1 MAEERTYIPFTS
13 RAKATTFD
21 GILTEAH
28 QIEDLDYGGAP
39 KNQHDINA
47 EVKANLARIEG
58 IAGSAAA
65 GAYVFKGSLNGLED
79 LLLLSNVKVGDVYN
93 IKTEFELAGELNPG
107 GAKTKYPAGTN
118 VAATKA
124 MSASVSSG
132 WDALGGSFNLQP
144 LEAKTDLLA
153 SNLIPV
159 VAGIVADAT
168 IKENGI
174 ENPEKIVYVKAKK
187 RFAAVKN
194 TGKLGAAEYY
204 STWTGNSVLSP
215 ELYQEGIQPIKT
227 KPYVVGKD
235 IYAFDA
241 NGNFVKAGADVI
253 DNTTDNTSTD
263 KALSARATHAVA
275 MEAAL
280 SRQGKNVTNIAR
292 AEKGAKI
299 EMSGYY
305 GGERHQPFQLVFVY
319 EPADGGY
326 GANSLCAFIGGK
338 YYNVGGMSEE
348 SENVIKQG
356 DFLRTPDGSI
366 YTQSIM
372 GNPCIYDASKAG
384 SNLAERV
391 NNLEGL
397 LSIDGTGGGT
407 IPGGGGSGGGTGG
420 GASVEITQT
429 TGQSTTA
436 VMSQKAVTDKV
447 TAVESKV
454 AAAEAKVDELMLG
467 SSEHVAAAWDYSSD
481 SPKALKVVGNKD
493 LVDLRMF
500 VLDCTDNEGE
510 STKPVG
516 VTKRN
521 NLFRY
526 EDGSFAPAVR
536 ITEEQRAECDVEL
549 YRKPGG
555 SELIKY
561 CNAGEYDA
569 AKFVEEFGVNEKLY
583 TKGGQEVRVL
593 YPWETTD
600 KKYTHMVGTQQ
611 TLYYIS
617 AAKGTSGKLW
627 SGIFTAQQ
635 QWDGI
640 NALELLPTAITPSPV
655 YCIKDTDGK
664 YKTRCFFALEAG
676 LDEGQVHS
684 AGSAGIGNLVTAFKG
699 GRTYP
704 TTNGINQL
712 KNAEWA
718 RNNNVDPARTLPF
731 AEGGYAARDIFVSYL
746 ETKYGRKDLHNANFF
761 DGGISSN
768 NSVTNETSWLKYG
781 GVRYKIG
788 GAGEWIYNGFSNQ
801 PNFCYDNQKKKSN
814 WNTLLNMSSAK
825 EQCMESQIAA
835 SWAVEAKI
843 TEGQHFQMY
852 GGEYWWNRVPGTL
865 GLFDG
870 RMNARIYKLVKTKFS
885 AFNNE
890 GGSVQ
895 VEAEIVLAM
904 SLYEGMKLSGDIWEY
919 WGGGAETV
927 GNSNDQSTSGSQGE
941 LLEHYLQPDQSEW
954 ATETGTSINA
964 GETFGFEKTYIK
976 TGTSKSMTSY
986 AKRRVAFANRASEAG
1001 GSLITGE
1008 CFYTYGNNSWGGT
1021 PGKRVR
1027 IGFRF
1032 CGWADDGDCSA
1043 RSLFGSCGVT
1053 YGHADCGGSAQARL
1067 PQAAHAVA
1075 TQ

>member
-47 EVKANLARIEG
+47 EVKKSINGIDERINNALAG
-58 IAGSAAA
+58 
-65 GAYVFKGSLNGLED
+65 VFRYKGTKTRFAEVQALT
-79 LLLLSNVKVGDVYN
+79 NVKKGDVWNVVEAFDLQGKHYA
-93 IKTEFELAGELNPG
+93 E
-107 GAKTKYPAGTN
+107 GTN
-118 VAATKA
+118 VAAVADST
-124 MSASVSSG
+124 SANANN
-132 WDALGGSFNLQP
+132 WDPLGGSFNLQP

-263 KALSARATHAVA
+263 KALSARATHVVA

-280 SRQGKNVTNIAR
+280 TRQGKNVTDIAR

-299 EMSGYY
+299 EMSGYG

-326 GANSLCAFIGGK
+326 LANSLCAYIGGK

-397 LSIDGTGGGT
+397 LSIDGTGGGA

-420 GASVEITQT
+420 GASVEIAQT

-454 AAAEAKVDELMLG
+454 TAAEAKVDELMLG

-583 TKGGQEVRVL
+583 KKDGKEVRVL
-593 YPWETTD
+593 YPWETTE

-684 AGSAGIGNLVTAFKG
+684 AGSAGRGNLITAFKG

-718 RNNNVDPARTLPF
+718 RNNNADPARTLPF
-731 AEGGYAARDIFVSYL
+731 AEGGYAARDLFVSYL

-768 NSVTNETSWLKYG
+768 NSVTNETSWLQYG
-781 GVRYKIG
+781 GVRYKID
-788 GAGEWIYNGFSNQ
+788 GAGEWSYNNFSSR
-801 PNFCYDNQKKKSN
+801 PNFCYDNQKNKSY
-814 WNTLLNMSSAK
+814 WSMLLNSAYAK
-825 EQCMESQIAA
+825 EQCMESQVAA

-852 GGEYWWNRVPGTL
+852 GGEYWWKRVPGTL

-904 SLYEGMKLSGDIWEY
+904 SLFEGMKLSGDIWEY

-927 GNSNDQSTSGSQGE
+927 GNSNDQSTSGSLGE
-941 LLEHYLQPDQSEW
+941 LLEYYLQPDQSEW

-976 TGTSKSMTSY
+976 TGTSKSMSSF

-1008 CFYTYGNNSWGGT
+1008 CFYTYGNNYWGGT

-1027 IGFRF
+1027 IGSSL
-1032 CGWADDGDCSA
+1032 CGYAHGGDCSA
-1043 RSLFGSCGVT
+1043 RSLDGYYGVT
-1053 YGHADCGGSAQARL
+1053 FSDASFGGSAQARL

>member
-1 MAEERTYIPFTS
+1 MAEEKYKPIPGKPYIKYTS
-13 RAKATTFD
+13 RLWSDTDDGVAVEACQTYDRDQAKF
-21 GILTEAH
+21 
-28 QIEDLDYGGAP
+28 
-39 KNQHDINA
+39 QHEINA
-47 EVKANLARIEG
+47 EVKKSINGIDERINNALAG
-58 IAGSAAA
+58 
-65 GAYVFKGSLNGLED
+65 VFRYKGTKTRFAEVQALT
-79 LLLLSNVKVGDVYN
+79 NVKKGDVWNVEEAFDLQGKHYA
-93 IKTEFELAGELNPG
+93 E
-107 GAKTKYPAGTN
+107 GTN
-118 VAATKA
+118 VAAVADST
-124 MSASVSSG
+124 SANANN
-132 WDALGGSFNLQP
+132 WDPLGGSFNLQP
-144 LEAKTDLLA
+144 LEDKTDLLA

-159 VAGIVADAT
+159 VAEIVADAT

-174 ENPEKIVYVKAKK
+174 TDPEKIVYVKAKK

-253 DNTTDNTSTD
+253 DNTTDYTSTD
-263 KALSARATHAVA
+263 KALSARATHVVA

-280 SRQGKNVTNIAR
+280 TRQGKNVTDIAR

-299 EMSGYY
+299 EMSGYG

-326 GANSLCAFIGGK
+326 GANSLCAYIGGK

-447 TAVESKV
+447 AAVESKV
-454 AAAEAKVDELMLG
+454 AATEAKVDELMLG

-500 VLDCTDNEGE
+500 VLDCTDNAGE

-549 YRKPGG
+549 YRKPSGG
-555 SELIKY
+555 ELVKY

-569 AKFVEEFGVNEKLY
+569 AKFVEAFGVNEKLY

-684 AGSAGIGNLVTAFKG
+684 AGSAGIGNLITAFKG

-718 RNNNVDPARTLPF
+718 RNNNSDPARTLPF
-731 AEGGYAARDIFVSYL
+731 AEGGYAARDLFVSYL

-768 NSVTNETSWLKYG
+768 NYVTNEASWLQYG

-788 GAGEWIYNGFSNQ
+788 DAGDWTYNTLASQ
-801 PNFCYDNQKKKSN
+801 PNFCYDNKKNKTYWSN
-814 WNTLLNMSSAK
+814 LLNSAYAK
-825 EQCMESQIAA
+825 EQCMESQVAA
-835 SWAVEAKI
+835 SWAVEANI

-852 GGEYWWNRVPGTL
+852 GGEYWWKSIPGAL
-865 GLFDG
+865 GLLDG

-890 GGSVQ
+890 GVSVQ

-927 GNSNDQSTSGSQGE
+927 GNSNDQSKSGSLGE

-976 TGTSKSMTSY
+976 TGTSKSMTGY

-1008 CFYTYGNNSWGGT
+1008 CFYTFGNNYWGST

-1027 IGFRF
+1027 IGFRL
-1032 CGWADDGDCSA
+1032 CGYAYAGNCSA
-1043 RSLFGSCGVT
+1043 RYLNGHNDVT
-1053 YGHADCGGSAQARL
+1053 AGDAYYGGSAQARL

>member
-47 EVKANLARIEG
+47 EVKKSINGIDERINNALAG
-58 IAGSAAA
+58 
-65 GAYVFKGSLNGLED
+65 VFRYKGTKTRFAEVQALT
-79 LLLLSNVKVGDVYN
+79 NVKKGDVWNVVEAFDLQGKHYA
-93 IKTEFELAGELNPG
+93 E
-107 GAKTKYPAGTN
+107 GTN
-118 VAATKA
+118 VAAVADST
-124 MSASVSSG
+124 SANANN
-132 WDALGGSFNLQP
+132 WDPLGGSFNLQP
-144 LEAKTDLLA
+144 LEDKTDLLA

-263 KALSARATHAVA
+263 KALSARATHVVA

-280 SRQGKNVTNIAR
+280 TRQGKNVTDIAR

-299 EMSGYY
+299 EMSGYG

-319 EPADGGY
+319 DPADGGY
-326 GANSLCAFIGGK
+326 GANSLCAYIGGK

-397 LSIDGTGGGT
+397 LSIDGTGGGA

-420 GASVEITQT
+420 GASVEIAQT

-454 AAAEAKVDELMLG
+454 TAVEAKVDELMLG

-549 YRKPGG
+549 YRKPSGG
-555 SELIKY
+555 ELVKY

-569 AKFVEEFGVNEKLY
+569 AKFVEAFGVNEKLY

-718 RNNNVDPARTLPF
+718 RNNNADPARTLPF
-731 AEGGYAARDIFVSYL
+731 AEGGYAARDLFVSYL

-768 NSVTNETSWLKYG
+768 NHVTNETSWLQYG
-781 GVRYKIG
+781 GVRYKID
-788 GAGEWIYNGFSNQ
+788 GAGEWIYASFSSQ

-814 WNTLLNMSSAK
+814 WNILLNLVYAK
-825 EQCMESQIAA
+825 EQCMESQVAA

-852 GGEYWWNRVPGTL
+852 GGEYWWKRVPGTL

-904 SLYEGMKLSGDIWEY
+904 SLFEGMKLSGDIWEY

-927 GNSNDQSTSGSQGE
+927 GNSNDKTTSGSLGD

-964 GETFGFEKTYIK
+964 GDTFGFEKTYIK
-976 TGTSKSMTSY
+976 TGTSKSMTGY

-1008 CFYTYGNNSWGGT
+1008 CFYTYGNNFWGGT

-1027 IGFRF
+1027 IGLRL
-1032 CGWADDGDCSA
+1032 CGSAHDGNCSA
-1043 RSLFGSCGVT
+1043 RSLFGYYDVRYSL
-1053 YGHADCGGSAQARL
+1053 ASFGGSAQARL

>member
-47 EVKANLARIEG
+47 EVKKSINGIDERINNALAG
-58 IAGSAAA
+58 IFR
-65 GAYVFKGSLNGLED
+65 YKGTKTRFAEVQALT
-79 LLLLSNVKVGDVYN
+79 NVKKGDVWNVVEAFDLQGKHYA
-93 IKTEFELAGELNPG
+93 E
-107 GAKTKYPAGTN
+107 GTN
-118 VAATKA
+118 VAAVADST
-124 MSASVSSG
+124 SANANN
-132 WDALGGSFNLQP
+132 WDPLGGSFNLQP
-144 LEAKTDLLA
+144 LEDKTDLLA

-241 NGNFVKAGADVI
+241 NGNLVKAGADVI
-253 DNTTDNTSTD
+253 DNTTDYTSTD
-263 KALSARATHAVA
+263 KALSARATHVVA
-275 MEAAL
+275 MKAAL
-280 SRQGKNVTNIAR
+280 TQQGKNVTNIAR
-292 AEKGAKI
+292 AVKGAKI
-299 EMSGYY
+299 EMAGYG

-319 EPADGGY
+319 DPADGGY
-326 GANSLCAFIGGK
+326 GANSLCAYIGGK

-356 DFLRTPDGSI
+356 DFLRTRDGSI

-407 IPGGGGSGGGTGG
+407 GGGAIPGGGGNGGGTGG
-420 GASVEITQT
+420 GASVEIAQT

-454 AAAEAKVDELMLG
+454 TAVEAKVDELMLG

-500 VLDCTDNEGE
+500 VLDCTDNTGE

-555 SELIKY
+555 SELVKY

-583 TKGGQEVRVL
+583 TKDGKEVRVL

-684 AGSAGIGNLVTAFKG
+684 AGSAGIGNLITAFKG

-718 RNNNVDPARTLPF
+718 RNNNADPARTLPF
-731 AEGGYAARDIFVSYL
+731 AEGGYAARDLFVSYL

-768 NSVTNETSWLKYG
+768 NSVTNETSWLQYG

-788 GAGEWIYNGFSNQ
+788 GAGDWIYAGFSSQ
-801 PNFCYDNQKKKSN
+801 PNFCYDNKKNKAA
-814 WNTLLNMSSAK
+814 WNNLLNSASAK

-852 GGEYWWNRVPGTL
+852 GGEYWWKRVPGTL

-890 GGSVQ
+890 GVSVQ

-927 GNSNDQSTSGSQGE
+927 GNSNDQSTSGSLGE

-964 GETFGFEKTYIK
+964 GDTFGFEKTYIK
-976 TGTSKSMTSY
+976 TGTSKSMTGY

-1001 GSLITGE
+1001 GNLITGE
-1008 CFYTYGNNSWGGT
+1008 CFYTYGNSYWGSA

-1027 IGFRF
+1027 IGFRL
-1032 CGWADDGDCSA
+1032 CGYANDGFCSA
-1043 RSLFGSCGVT
+1043 RCLHGNHAVT
-1053 YGHADCGGSAQARL
+1053 VGAATYGGSAQARL

>member
-47 EVKANLARIEG
+47 EVKKSINGIDERINNALAG
-58 IAGSAAA
+58 
-65 GAYVFKGSLNGLED
+65 VFRYKGTKTRFAEVKALT
-79 LLLLSNVKVGDVYN
+79 NVKKGDVWNVVEAFDLQGKHYA
-93 IKTEFELAGELNPG
+93 E
-107 GAKTKYPAGTN
+107 GTN
-118 VAATKA
+118 VAAVADST
-124 MSASVSSG
+124 SANANN
-132 WDALGGSFNLQP
+132 WDPLGGSFNLQP

-280 SRQGKNVTNIAR
+280 SRQGKNVTDIAR
-292 AEKGAKI
+292 AVKGAKI
-299 EMSGYY
+299 EMSGYN
-305 GGERHQPFQLVFVY
+305 GSERHQPFQLVFVY

-326 GANSLCAFIGGK
+326 GANSLCAYIGGK

-788 GAGEWIYNGFSNQ
+788 GAGEWIYNGFSYQ

-814 WNTLLNMSSAK
+814 WNNLLNMASAK

-927 GNSNDQSTSGSQGE
+927 GNSNDQSTSGSLGE

-976 TGTSKSMTSY
+976 TGTSKSMTSF

-1008 CFYTYGNNSWGGT
+1008 CFYTYGYNSWGGT

-1027 IGFRF
+1027 IGFRL
-1032 CGWADDGDCSA
+1032 CGSAIHGICSA
-1043 RSLFGSCGVT
+1043 RFLLGYNDVT
-1053 YGHADCGGSAQARL
+1053 AGTANFGGSAQARL

>member
-28 QIEDLDYGGAP
+28 QIEDLDYGGSP

-47 EVKANLARIEG
+47 EVKKSINGIDERINNALAG
-58 IAGSAAA
+58 IFR
-65 GAYVFKGSLNGLED
+65 YKGTKTRFAEVQALT
-79 LLLLSNVKVGDVYN
+79 NVKKGDVWNVVEAFDLQGKHYA
-93 IKTEFELAGELNPG
+93 E
-107 GAKTKYPAGTN
+107 GTN
-118 VAATKA
+118 VAAVANST
-124 MSASVSSG
+124 SANANN
-132 WDALGGSFNLQP
+132 WDPLGGSFNLQP

-241 NGNFVKAGADVI
+241 NGNLVKAGADVI
-253 DNTTDNTSTD
+253 DNTTDYTSTD
-263 KALSARATHAVA
+263 KALSARATHVVA

-280 SRQGKNVTNIAR
+280 TRQGKNVTDIAR

-299 EMSGYY
+299 EMSGYN
-305 GGERHQPFQLVFVY
+305 GGERHQPFELVFVY

-326 GANSLCAFIGGK
+326 GANSLCAYIGGK
-338 YYNVGGMSEE
+338 YFNVGGMSEE

-407 IPGGGGSGGGTGG
+407 GGGDIPGGGGNGGGTGG
-420 GASVEITQT
+420 GASVEIAQT

-454 AAAEAKVDELMLG
+454 TAVEAKVDELMLG

-500 VLDCTDNEGE
+500 VLDCTDNTGE

-549 YRKPGG
+549 YRKPSGG
-555 SELIKY
+555 ELVKY

-583 TKGGQEVRVL
+583 TKDGKEVRVL

-684 AGSAGIGNLVTAFKG
+684 EGSAGIGNLITAFKG

-731 AEGGYAARDIFVSYL
+731 AEGGYAARDLFVSYL

-768 NSVTNETSWLKYG
+768 NSVTNETSWLQYG

-788 GAGEWIYNGFSNQ
+788 GAGDWIYNNFASQ
-801 PNFCYDNQKKKSN
+801 PNFYYDSKKNKAA
-814 WNTLLNMSSAK
+814 WNNLLNGGYAK

-835 SWAVEAKI
+835 SWVVEAKI

-852 GGEYWWNRVPGTL
+852 GGEYWWKRVPGTL

-890 GGSVQ
+890 GVSVQ

-927 GNSNDQSTSGSQGE
+927 GNSNDQSTSGSLGE

-976 TGTSKSMTSY
+976 TGTSKNMTGY

-1001 GSLITGE
+1001 VSLITGE
-1008 CFYTYGNNSWGGT
+1008 CFYTYGNNYWGGT

-1027 IGFRF
+1027 IGFRL
-1032 CGWADDGDCSA
+1032 CGSAFGGHCSA
-1043 RSLFGSCGVT
+1043 RILNGNYDVTFGAAN
-1053 YGHADCGGSAQARL
+1053 YGGSAQARL

>member
-47 EVKANLARIEG
+47 EVKKSINGIDERINNALAG
-58 IAGSAAA
+58 
-65 GAYVFKGSLNGLED
+65 VFRYKGTKTRFAEVKALT
-79 LLLLSNVKVGDVYN
+79 NVKKGDVWNVVEAFDLQGKHYA
-93 IKTEFELAGELNPG
+93 E
-107 GAKTKYPAGTN
+107 GTN
-118 VAATKA
+118 VAAVADST
-124 MSASVSSG
+124 SANANN
-132 WDALGGSFNLQP
+132 WDPLGGSFNLQP

-280 SRQGKNVTNIAR
+280 SRQGKNVTDIAR
-292 AEKGAKI
+292 AVKGAKI
-299 EMSGYY
+299 EMSGYN
-305 GGERHQPFQLVFVY
+305 GSERHQPFQLVFVY

-326 GANSLCAFIGGK
+326 GANSLCAYIGGK

-549 YRKPGG
+549 YRKPVG

-788 GAGEWIYNGFSNQ
+788 GAGEWIYNGFSYQ

-814 WNTLLNMSSAK
+814 WNNLLNMASAK

-927 GNSNDQSTSGSQGE
+927 GNSNDQSTSGSLGE

-976 TGTSKSMTSY
+976 TGTSKSMTSF

-1008 CFYTYGNNSWGGT
+1008 CFYTYGYNSWGGT

-1027 IGFRF
+1027 IGFRL
-1032 CGWADDGDCSA
+1032 CGYADGGACSA
-1043 RSLFGSCGVT
+1043 RSLSGT
-1053 YGHADCGGSAQARL
+1053 YGVASGSAAYGGSAQARL

>member
-47 EVKANLARIEG
+47 EVKKSINGIDERINNALAG
-58 IAGSAAA
+58 
-65 GAYVFKGSLNGLED
+65 VFSYKGTKTRFAEVQALT
-79 LLLLSNVKVGDVYN
+79 NVKKGDVWNVVEAFDLQGKHYA
-93 IKTEFELAGELNPG
+93 E
-107 GAKTKYPAGTN
+107 GTN
-118 VAATKA
+118 VAAVADST
-124 MSASVSSG
+124 SANANN
-132 WDALGGSFNLQP
+132 WDPLGGSFNLQP

-241 NGNFVKAGADVI
+241 NGNFVKDGADVI

-263 KALSARATHAVA
+263 KALSARATHVVA

-280 SRQGKNVTNIAR
+280 TRQGKEVTDIAR

-299 EMSGYY
+299 EMSGYN

-319 EPADGGY
+319 DPADGGY
-326 GANSLCAFIGGK
+326 GANSLCAYIGGK

-407 IPGGGGSGGGTGG
+407 IPGGGGSGNGGGTGG
-420 GASVEITQT
+420 GASVEIAQT

-500 VLDCTDNEGE
+500 VLDCTDNAGE

-583 TKGGQEVRVL
+583 TKNGKEVRVL

-640 NALELLPTAITPSPV
+640 NAIELLPTAITPSPV

-676 LDEGQVHS
+676 LDEGLVHS

-718 RNNNVDPARTLPF
+718 RNNNVDPASTLPF
-731 AEGGYAARDIFVSYL
+731 AEGGYAASDIFVSYL

-768 NSVTNETSWLKYG
+768 NSVTNETSWLQYG
-781 GVRYKIG
+781 GVRYKID
-788 GAGEWIYNGFSNQ
+788 GAGEWSYNNFSSQ
-801 PNFCYDNQKKKSN
+801 TNFCYDNQKNKSN
-814 WNTLLNMSSAK
+814 WNNLLNMAYAK

-852 GGEYWWNRVPGTL
+852 GGEYWWKRVPGTL

-904 SLYEGMKLSGDIWEY
+904 SLFEGMKLSGDIWEY

-927 GNSNDQSTSGSQGE
+927 GNTNDKTKSGSLGE
-941 LLEHYLQPDQSEW
+941 LLEHYLQPDQSKW
-954 ATETGTSINA
+954 SSETVTSVNA

-976 TGTSKSMTSY
+976 TGTSKNMTGY

-1008 CFYTYGNNSWGGT
+1008 CFYTYGNNYWGGT

-1027 IGFRF
+1027 IGFRL
-1032 CGWADDGDCSA
+1032 CGFAYGGACSA
-1043 RSLFGSCGVT
+1043 RSLAGYYDVTLGS
-1053 YGHADCGGSAQARL
+1053 ANSGGSAQARL

>member
-47 EVKANLARIEG
+47 EVKKSINGIDERINNALAG
-58 IAGSAAA
+58 
-65 GAYVFKGSLNGLED
+65 VFRYKGTKTRFAEVQALT
-79 LLLLSNVKVGDVYN
+79 NVKKGDVWNVVEAFDLQGKHYA
-93 IKTEFELAGELNPG
+93 E
-107 GAKTKYPAGTN
+107 GTN
-118 VAATKA
+118 VAAVADST
-124 MSASVSSG
+124 SATANN
-132 WDALGGSFNLQP
+132 WDPLGGSFNLQP
-144 LEAKTDLLA
+144 LEDKTDLLA
-153 SNLIPV
+153 SKLIPV
-159 VAGIVADAT
+159 VAEIVADAT

-174 ENPEKIVYVKAKK
+174 IDPEKIVYVKAKK

-194 TGKLGAAEYY
+194 TGTLGAAEYY
-204 STWTGNSVLSP
+204 GAWTGNSVLP
-215 ELYQEGIQPIKT
+215 QELYQEGMQPIKT

-241 NGNFVKAGADVI
+241 KDNFVKAGADVI
-253 DNTTDNTSTD
+253 DNTNDYTSTD

-280 SRQGKNVTNIAR
+280 TRQGKNVTNIAR

-299 EMSGYY
+299 EMSGYK

-319 EPADGGY
+319 EPAEGGY
-326 GANSLCAFIGGK
+326 GANSLCAYIGGK

-356 DFLRTPDGSI
+356 DFLRTSDGSI

-407 IPGGGGSGGGTGG
+407 IPGGGGSGNDGGTGG
-420 GASVEITQT
+420 GASVEIAQT

-454 AAAEAKVDELMLG
+454 TAVEAKVDELMLG

-500 VLDCTDNEGE
+500 VLDCTDNAGE

-561 CNAGEYDA
+561 CDAGEYDA

-583 TKGGQEVRVL
+583 TKDGKEVRVL

-600 KKYTHMVGTQQ
+600 KKYTHMVGTQH

-718 RNNNVDPARTLPF
+718 RNNNVDPASTLPF

-768 NSVTNETSWLKYG
+768 NHVTNETSWLQYG
-781 GVRYKIG
+781 GVRYKID
-788 GAGEWIYNGFSNQ
+788 GAGEWIYAGFSSQ

-814 WNTLLNMSSAK
+814 WSNLLNMAYAK

-852 GGEYWWNRVPGTL
+852 GGEYWWKRVPGTL

-890 GGSVQ
+890 GGSVH

-904 SLYEGMKLSGDIWEY
+904 SLFEGMKLSGDIWEY

-927 GNSNDQSTSGSQGE
+927 GNTNDKTTSGSLGE
-941 LLEHYLQPDQSEW
+941 LLEHYLQPDQSKW
-954 ATETGTSINA
+954 AGETVTSVNA
-964 GETFGFEKTYIK
+964 GDTFGFEKTYIK
-976 TGTSKSMTSY
+976 TGTSKSMTGY

-1008 CFYTYGNNSWGGT
+1008 CFYTYGNNYWGVT

-1027 IGFRF
+1027 IGFRL
-1032 CGWADDGDCSA
+1032 CGSAVDGVCSA
-1043 RSLFGSCGVT
+1043 RSLIGSIDVT
-1053 YGHADCGGSAQARL
+1053 YGNAAYGGSAQARL

>member
-47 EVKANLARIEG
+47 EVKKSINGIDERINNALAG
-58 IAGSAAA
+58 
-65 GAYVFKGSLNGLED
+65 VFRYKGTKTRFAEVQALT
-79 LLLLSNVKVGDVYN
+79 NVKKGDVWNVVEAFDLQGKHYA
-93 IKTEFELAGELNPG
+93 E
-107 GAKTKYPAGTN
+107 GTN
-118 VAATKA
+118 VAAVADST
-124 MSASVSSG
+124 SANANN
-132 WDALGGSFNLQP
+132 WDPLGGSFNLQP
-144 LEAKTDLLA
+144 LEDKTDLLA

-263 KALSARATHAVA
+263 KALSARATHVVA

-280 SRQGKNVTNIAR
+280 TRQGKNVTDIAR

-299 EMSGYY
+299 EMSGYG

-326 GANSLCAFIGGK
+326 GANSLCAYIGGK

-397 LSIDGTGGGT
+397 LSIDGTGGGA

-420 GASVEITQT
+420 GASVEIAQT

-454 AAAEAKVDELMLG
+454 TAVEAKVDELMLG

-549 YRKPGG
+549 YRKPSGG
-555 SELIKY
+555 ELVKY

-569 AKFVEEFGVNEKLY
+569 AKFVEAFGVNEKLY

-718 RNNNVDPARTLPF
+718 RNNNADPARTLPF
-731 AEGGYAARDIFVSYL
+731 AEGGYAARDLFVSYL

-768 NSVTNETSWLKYG
+768 NHVTNETSWLQYG
-781 GVRYKIG
+781 GVRYKID
-788 GAGEWIYNGFSNQ
+788 GAGEWIYASFSSQ

-814 WNTLLNMSSAK
+814 WNILLNLVYAK
-825 EQCMESQIAA
+825 EQCMESQVAA

-852 GGEYWWNRVPGTL
+852 GGEYWWKRVPGTL

-904 SLYEGMKLSGDIWEY
+904 SLFEGMKLSGDIWEY

-927 GNSNDQSTSGSQGE
+927 GNSNDKTTSGSLGD

-964 GETFGFEKTYIK
+964 GDTFGFEKTYIK
-976 TGTSKSMTSY
+976 TGTSKSMTGY

-1008 CFYTYGNNSWGGT
+1008 CFYTYGNNFWGGT

-1027 IGFRF
+1027 IGFCL
-1032 CGWADDGDCSA
+1032 CGSAHDGNCSA
-1043 RSLFGSCGVT
+1043 RSLFGYYDVRYSL
-1053 YGHADCGGSAQARL
+1053 ASFGGSAQARL

>member
-1 MAEERTYIPFTS
+1 MAEEKYKPIPGKPYIKYTS
-13 RAKATTFD
+13 RLWSDTDDGVAVEACQTYDRDQAKF
-21 GILTEAH
+21 
-28 QIEDLDYGGAP
+28 
-39 KNQHDINA
+39 QHEINA
-47 EVKANLARIEG
+47 EVKKSINGIDERINNALAG
-58 IAGSAAA
+58 
-65 GAYVFKGSLNGLED
+65 VFRYKGTKTRFAEVQALT
-79 LLLLSNVKVGDVYN
+79 NVKKGDVWNVEEAFDLQGKHYA
-93 IKTEFELAGELNPG
+93 E
-107 GAKTKYPAGTN
+107 GTN
-118 VAATKA
+118 VAAVADST
-124 MSASVSSG
+124 SANANN
-132 WDALGGSFNLQP
+132 WDPLGGSFNLQP
-144 LEAKTDLLA
+144 LEDKTDLLA

-159 VAGIVADAT
+159 VAEIVADAT

-174 ENPEKIVYVKAKK
+174 TDPEKIVYVKAKK

-194 TGKLGAAEYY
+194 TGTLGAAEYY
-204 STWTGNSVLSP
+204 GAWTGNSVLP
-215 ELYQEGIQPIKT
+215 EELYQEGMQPIKT

-241 NGNFVKAGADVI
+241 KDNFVKAGADVI
-253 DNTTDNTSTD
+253 DNTNDNTSTD

-305 GGERHQPFQLVFVY
+305 GDERHQPFQLVFVY
-319 EPADGGY
+319 DPADGGY
-326 GANSLCAFIGGK
+326 GANSLCAYIGGK

-356 DFLRTPDGSI
+356 DFLRTRDGSI

-500 VLDCTDNEGE
+500 VLDCTDNKGE

-536 ITEEQRAECDVEL
+536 ITEAQRAECDVEL

-555 SELIKY
+555 GELVKY

-583 TKGGQEVRVL
+583 TKDGKEVRVL

-627 SGIFTAQQ
+627 SGIFAAQQ

-676 LDEGQVHS
+676 LDEGLVHS
-684 AGSAGIGNLVTAFKG
+684 AGSAGIGNLITAFKG

-718 RNNNVDPARTLPF
+718 RNNNVDPASTLPF
-731 AEGGYAARDIFVSYL
+731 AEGGYAARDLFVSYL

-761 DGGISSN
+761 DGGISPN
-768 NSVTNETSWLKYG
+768 NSVTNEASWLQYG

-788 GAGEWIYNGFSNQ
+788 DAGDWTYNSFASQ

-814 WNTLLNMSSAK
+814 WSNLLNMTYAK
-825 EQCMESQIAA
+825 EQCMESQVAA

-852 GGEYWWNRVPGTL
+852 GGEYWWKRVPGTL

-927 GNSNDQSTSGSQGE
+927 GNSNDQSTSGSLGE

-976 TGTSKSMTSY
+976 TGTSKSMTGY

-1008 CFYTYGNNSWGGT
+1008 CFYTYGNNYWGST

-1027 IGFRF
+1027 IGFRL
-1032 CGWADDGDCSA
+1032 CGSARDGSCSA
-1043 RSLFGSCGVT
+1043 RCLLGYNGVT
-1053 YGHADCGGSAQARL
+1053 VGNAHYGGSAQARL

>member
-47 EVKANLARIEG
+47 EVKKSINGIDERINNALAG
-58 IAGSAAA
+58 IFR
-65 GAYVFKGSLNGLED
+65 YKGTKTRFAEVQALT
-79 LLLLSNVKVGDVYN
+79 NVKKGDVWNVVEAFDLQGKHYA
-93 IKTEFELAGELNPG
+93 E
-107 GAKTKYPAGTN
+107 GTN
-118 VAATKA
+118 VAAVADST
-124 MSASVSSG
+124 SANANN
-132 WDALGGSFNLQP
+132 WDPLGGSFNLQP
-144 LEAKTDLLA
+144 LEDKTDLLA

-241 NGNFVKAGADVI
+241 NGNLVKAGADVI
-253 DNTTDNTSTD
+253 DNTTDYTSTD
-263 KALSARATHAVA
+263 KALSARATHVVA
-275 MEAAL
+275 MKAAL
-280 SRQGKNVTNIAR
+280 TQQGKNVTNIAR

-299 EMSGYY
+299 ERAGYG

-319 EPADGGY
+319 DPADGGY
-326 GANSLCAFIGGK
+326 GANSLCAYIGGK

-407 IPGGGGSGGGTGG
+407 GGGAIPGGGGNGGGTGG
-420 GASVEITQT
+420 GASVEIAQT
-429 TGQSTTA
+429 TGQSATA

-454 AAAEAKVDELMLG
+454 TAVEAKVDELMLG

-500 VLDCTDNEGE
+500 VLDCTDNTGE

-583 TKGGQEVRVL
+583 TKDGKEVRVL

-684 AGSAGIGNLVTAFKG
+684 AGSAGIGNLITAFKG

-718 RNNNVDPARTLPF
+718 RNNNADPARTLPF
-731 AEGGYAARDIFVSYL
+731 AEGGYAARDLFVSYL

-768 NSVTNETSWLKYG
+768 NSVTNETSWLQYG

-788 GAGEWIYNGFSNQ
+788 DAGDWTYNRLNSH
-801 PNFCYDNQKKKSN
+801 PNFCYDNQKNKAYWSI
-814 WNTLLNMSSAK
+814 LLNSGSAK

-852 GGEYWWNRVPGTL
+852 GGEYWWKRVPGTL

-927 GNSNDQSTSGSQGE
+927 GNSNDQSTSGSLGE

-976 TGTSKSMTSY
+976 TGTSKDMIGY
-986 AKRRVAFANRASEAG
+986 AKRRVAFANCASEAG
-1001 GSLITGE
+1001 GNLITGE
-1008 CFYTYGNNSWGGT
+1008 CFYTYGNSYWGSAL
-1021 PGKRVR
+1021 GKRVR
-1027 IGFRF
+1027 IGFRL
-1032 CGWADDGDCSA
+1032 CGFAAGGACSV
-1043 RSLFGSCGVT
+1043 RSLHGYDEVT
-1053 YGHADCGGSAQARL
+1053 AGYANTGGSAQARL

>member
-47 EVKANLARIEG
+47 EVKKSINGIDERINNALAG
-58 IAGSAAA
+58 
-65 GAYVFKGSLNGLED
+65 VFRYKGTKTRFAEVQALT
-79 LLLLSNVKVGDVYN
+79 NVKKGDVWNVVEAFDLQGKHYA
-93 IKTEFELAGELNPG
+93 E
-107 GAKTKYPAGTN
+107 GTN
-118 VAATKA
+118 VAAVADST
-124 MSASVSSG
+124 SANANN
-132 WDALGGSFNLQP
+132 WDPLGGSFNLQP

-263 KALSARATHAVA
+263 KALSARATHVVA

-280 SRQGKNVTNIAR
+280 TRQGKNVTDIAR

-299 EMSGYY
+299 EMSGYG

-326 GANSLCAFIGGK
+326 LANSLCAYIGGK

-397 LSIDGTGGGT
+397 LSIDGTGGGA

-420 GASVEITQT
+420 GASVEIAQT

-454 AAAEAKVDELMLG
+454 TAAEAKVDELMLG

-583 TKGGQEVRVL
+583 KKDGKEVRVL
-593 YPWETTD
+593 YPWETTE
-600 KKYTHMVGTQQ
+600 KKYTHMVGTQH

-684 AGSAGIGNLVTAFKG
+684 AGSAGRGNLITAFKG

-718 RNNNVDPARTLPF
+718 RNNNADPARTLPF
-731 AEGGYAARDIFVSYL
+731 AEGGYAARDVFVSYL

-768 NSVTNETSWLKYG
+768 NSVTNETSWLQYG
-781 GVRYKIG
+781 GVRYKID
-788 GAGEWIYNGFSNQ
+788 GAGEWSYNNFSSR
-801 PNFCYDNQKKKSN
+801 PNFCYDNQKNKSN
-814 WNTLLNMSSAK
+814 WNNLLNMAYAK

-852 GGEYWWNRVPGTL
+852 GGEYWWKRVPGTL

-904 SLYEGMKLSGDIWEY
+904 SLFEGMKLSGDIWEY

-927 GNSNDQSTSGSQGE
+927 GNTNDKTTSDSLGE
-941 LLEHYLQPDQSEW
+941 LLEHYLQPDQSKW
-954 ATETGTSINA
+954 ASETVKSVNA
-964 GETFGFEKTYIK
+964 GETFGFEKNYIK
-976 TGTSKSMTSY
+976 TGTSKSMTGY

-1008 CFYTYGNNSWGGT
+1008 CFYTYGNNYWEAS
-1021 PGKRVR
+1021 PGKRAC
-1027 IGFRF
+1027 IGLRL
-1032 CGWADDGDCSA
+1032 CGYAGDATCSA
-1043 RSLFGSCGVT
+1043 RCLYGFNGVT
-1053 YGHADCGGSAQARL
+1053 VSLANSGGSAQARL

>member
-47 EVKANLARIEG
+47 EVKKSINGIDERINNALAG
-58 IAGSAAA
+58 
-65 GAYVFKGSLNGLED
+65 VFRYKGTKTRFAEVQALT
-79 LLLLSNVKVGDVYN
+79 NVKKGDVWNVVEAFDLQGKHYA
-93 IKTEFELAGELNPG
+93 E
-107 GAKTKYPAGTN
+107 GTN
-118 VAATKA
+118 VAAVADST
-124 MSASVSSG
+124 SANANN
-132 WDALGGSFNLQP
+132 WDPLGGSFNLQP

-159 VAGIVADAT
+159 VAAIVADAT

-263 KALSARATHAVA
+263 KALSARATHVVA

-280 SRQGKNVTNIAR
+280 TRQGKNVTDIAR

-299 EMSGYY
+299 EMSGYN

-326 GANSLCAFIGGK
+326 GANSLCAYIGGK

-407 IPGGGGSGGGTGG
+407 IPGGGGSGGGTGC
-420 GASVEITQT
+420 GASVEIAQT

-454 AAAEAKVDELMLG
+454 TAAESKVAAVEAKVDELMLG

-500 VLDCTDNEGE
+500 VLDCTDNAGE

-536 ITEEQRAECDVEL
+536 ITEDQRAECDVEL
-549 YRKPGG
+549 YRKPSGG
-555 SELIKY
+555 ELVKY

-583 TKGGQEVRVL
+583 TKDGKEVRVL

-676 LDEGQVHS
+676 LDDEQVHS

-718 RNNNVDPARTLPF
+718 RNNNADPARTLPF
-731 AEGGYAARDIFVSYL
+731 AEGGYAARDLFVSYL

-768 NSVTNETSWLKYG
+768 NYVTNESSWLQYG
-781 GVRYKIG
+781 GVRYKID
-788 GAGEWIYNGFSNQ
+788 GAGEWSYNNFSSY
-801 PNFCYDNQKKKSN
+801 PNFCYDNQKNKVN
-814 WNTLLNMSSAK
+814 WSVLLNSAYAK
-825 EQCMESQIAA
+825 EQCMESQVAA

-852 GGEYWWNRVPGTL
+852 GGEYWWKRVPGTL

-904 SLYEGMKLSGDIWEY
+904 SLFEGMKLSGDIFEY

-927 GNSNDQSTSGSQGE
+927 GNANDQSTSGSLGE

-976 TGTSKSMTSY
+976 TGTSKSMTSF

-1001 GSLITGE
+1001 GSMITGE
-1008 CFYTYGNNSWGGT
+1008 CFYTYGNNYWGGT

-1027 IGFRF
+1027 IGFRLGGYAF
-1032 CGWADDGDCSA
+1032 DGHCSA
-1043 RSLFGSCGVT
+1043 RYLYGSVDVAFGNAC
-1053 YGHADCGGSAQARL
+1053 YGGSAQARL

>member
-28 QIEDLDYGGAP
+28 QIEDLNYGGAP

-47 EVKANLARIEG
+47 EVRKSINGIDERINNALAG
-58 IAGSAAA
+58 
-65 GAYVFKGSLNGLED
+65 VFRYKGTKTRFAEVQALT
-79 LLLLSNVKVGDVYN
+79 NVKKGDVWNVVEAFDLQGKHYA
-93 IKTEFELAGELNPG
+93 E
-107 GAKTKYPAGTN
+107 GTN
-118 VAATKA
+118 VAAVADST
-124 MSASVSSG
+124 SATANN
-132 WDALGGSFNLQP
+132 WDPLGGSFNLQP
-144 LEAKTDLLA
+144 LEDKTDLLA
-153 SNLIPV
+153 SKLIPV
-159 VAGIVADAT
+159 VAEIVADAT

-174 ENPEKIVYVKAKK
+174 IDPEKIVYVKAKK

-194 TGKLGAAEYY
+194 TGTLGAAEYY
-204 STWTGNSVLSP
+204 GAWTGNSVLP
-215 ELYQEGIQPIKT
+215 QELYQEGMQPIKT

-241 NGNFVKAGADVI
+241 KDNFVKAGADVI
-253 DNTTDNTSTD
+253 DNTNDNTSTD

-280 SRQGKNVTNIAR
+280 IRQGKNVTDIAR
-292 AEKGAKI
+292 VQKGAKI
-299 EMSGYY
+299 EMSGYN
-305 GGERHQPFQLVFVY
+305 GSERHQPFQLVFVY
-319 EPADGGY
+319 EPASGGY
-326 GANSLCAFIGGK
+326 LANSLCAFIGGK

-555 SELIKY
+555 GELVKY

-583 TKGGQEVRVL
+583 TKGGKEVRVL

-676 LDEGQVHS
+676 LNEGQVHS
-684 AGSAGIGNLVTAFKG
+684 AGAAGSGNLITAFKG

-718 RNNNVDPARTLPF
+718 RNNNADPARTLPF
-731 AEGGYAARDIFVSYL
+731 AEGGYAARDLFVSYL

-768 NSVTNETSWLKYG
+768 NSVTNETSWLQYG

-788 GAGEWIYNGFSNQ
+788 GAGDWTYNSFASQ
-801 PNFCYDNQKKKSN
+801 PNFCYDNQNRKANWSN
-814 WNTLLNMSSAK
+814 LLNSSYAK
-825 EQCMESQIAA
+825 EQCMESQVAA

-852 GGEYWWNRVPGTL
+852 GGEYWWKRIPGAL
-865 GLFDG
+865 GLLDG

-927 GNSNDQSTSGSQGE
+927 GNSNDQSTSGSLGE

-1008 CFYTYGNNSWGGT
+1008 CFYTYGNNYWGGT

-1027 IGFRF
+1027 IGLRL
-1032 CGWADDGDCSA
+1032 CGSAHDGFCSA
-1043 RSLFGSCGVT
+1043 RSLNGNYDVT
-1053 YGHADCGGSAQARL
+1053 IGFAIYGGSAQARL

>member
-47 EVKANLARIEG
+47 EVKKSINGIDERINNALAG
-58 IAGSAAA
+58 
-65 GAYVFKGSLNGLED
+65 VFRYKGTKTRFAEVQALT
-79 LLLLSNVKVGDVYN
+79 NVKKGDVWNVVEAFDLQGKHYA
-93 IKTEFELAGELNPG
+93 E
-107 GAKTKYPAGTN
+107 GTN
-118 VAATKA
+118 VAAVADST
-124 MSASVSSG
+124 SANANN
-132 WDALGGSFNLQP
+132 WDPLGGSFNLQP

-263 KALSARATHAVA
+263 KALSARATHVVA

-280 SRQGKNVTNIAR
+280 TRQGKNVTDIAR

-299 EMSGYY
+299 EMSGYG

-326 GANSLCAFIGGK
+326 LANSLCAYIGGK

-397 LSIDGTGGGT
+397 LSIDGTGGGA

-420 GASVEITQT
+420 GASVEIAQT

-454 AAAEAKVDELMLG
+454 TAAEAKVDELMLG

-583 TKGGQEVRVL
+583 KKDGKEVRVL
-593 YPWETTD
+593 YPWETTE

-684 AGSAGIGNLVTAFKG
+684 AGSVGTGNLITAFKG

-704 TTNGINQL
+704 TTKGINQL

-718 RNNNVDPARTLPF
+718 RNNNADPARTLPF
-731 AEGGYAARDIFVSYL
+731 AEGGYAARDLFVSYL

-768 NSVTNETSWLKYG
+768 NSVTNEASWLQYG

-788 GAGEWIYNGFSNQ
+788 DAGDWTYNTFGSW
-801 PNFCYDNQKKKSN
+801 PNFCYDNQKNKSY
-814 WNTLLNMSSAK
+814 WSMLLNSAYAK
-825 EQCMESQIAA
+825 EQCMESQVAA

-852 GGEYWWNRVPGTL
+852 GGEYWWKRVPGTL

-904 SLYEGMKLSGDIWEY
+904 SLFEGMKLSGDIWEY

-927 GNSNDQSTSGSQGE
+927 GNSNDQSTSGSLGE
-941 LLEHYLQPDQSEW
+941 LLEYYLQPDQSEW

-976 TGTSKSMTSY
+976 TGTSKSMSSF

-1008 CFYTYGNNSWGGT
+1008 CFYTYGNNYWGGT

-1027 IGFRF
+1027 IGSSL
-1032 CGWADDGDCSA
+1032 CGYAHGGDCSA
-1043 RSLFGSCGVT
+1043 RSLDGYYGVT
-1053 YGHADCGGSAQARL
+1053 FGDASFGGSAQARL